1 MKNNL
6 RYGIRKH
13 KLGAASVF
21 LGTMIVVGMG
31 QDKEAAASEQKT
43 TTVEENGNSATENKT
58 SETQTTATNVNH
70 IEETQSYNATVT
82 EQPSNATQVT
92 TEEAPKA
99 VQAPQTAQPANVETV
114 KEEVVKEEAKPQV
127 KETTQSQDNSGDQ
140 RQVDLTPKKA
150 TQNQAAE
157 TQVEVAQPRT
167 VSESKPRVTRSADVV
182 EAKEASDASEIKGT
196 DVTSKVTVT
205 ESSIEGHNNT
215 NKVEPHAGQRAV
227 LKYKLKFEDGL
238 KKEITLILH
247 YQIM

>member
-1 MKNNL
+1 MNFAFKGDIIVKNNL

-99 VQAPQTAQPANVETV
+99 AVQAPQTAQPANVETV

-140 RQVDLTPKKA
+140 RQVDLTPKRLHK
-150 TQNQAAE
+150 
-157 TQVEVAQPRT
+157 
-167 VSESKPRVTRSADVV
+167 
-182 EAKEASDASEIKGT
+182 IKWQ
-196 DVTSKVTVT
+196 K
-205 ESSIEGHNNT
+205 H
-215 NKVEPHAGQRAV
+215 K
-227 LKYKLKFEDGL
+227 
-238 KKEITLILH
+238 
-247 YQIM
+247 